1 MIMGKKVD
9 TSILEKYREE
19 YEAGKI
25 TQVEIQKI
33 LGICKRVFDIH
44 IESNNWNIQLAFQNR
59 IKLKRLKRYEK
70 IEKYKNDYESG
81 FITMQKICKE
91 LRIKHT
97 IVRQYVKEQ
106 NWNMEANRQKQI
118 SIATSNLKPLT
129 KEMME
134 IGHIANK
141 KRWERLHKFAR
152 NRKKDDIVYM
162 NGVAFV
168 WGGFKYNKA
177 IISRAKLMYSKHT
190 YSDTEILKLEQCQK
204 RI

>member
-1 MIMGKKVD
+1 MGKKVD